1 MLTDDRGGTYAVTG
15 IISGCESPEVSTPIT
30 PNPKPVVDLGALRRI
45 CPHPAAPDEQQ
56 FARLD
61 PQSQYTAYD
70 WFLLGPGGVEET
82 LNNNNQT
89 HDAVLPGTY
98 RLRVTDAT
106 GCTNIDDV
114 EVLEECDP
122 IIDGPNAF
130 KPGGVNQVFSLFTFF
145 IEDDDFEI
153 LIFNRWGEMVYQST
167 ARNFAWNGGYKG
179 NTGQILPPGTYAY
192 VVRYRSR
199 YFPDQG
205 IKEKRGGVVLLQ

>member
-1 MLTDDRGGTYAVTG
+1 ML
-15 IISGCESPEVSTPIT
+15 SPSS
-30 PNPKPVVDLGALRRI
+30 R
-45 CPHPAAPDEQQ
+45 CSSHPGPAGR
-56 FARLD
+56 ARLD
-61 PQSQYTAYD
+61 PQSQYNAYD

-122 IIDGPNAF
+122 VIDGPNAF

-167 ARNFAWNGGYKG
+167 ARDFAWNGGYKG